1 MKKTYAKLAVL
12 PLGFLAM
19 ALITTACGD
28 AQSQG
33 GEERFNVTRVTSD
46 TGRSFD
52 CVTWLPYDGSG
63 DGGNMECFTVAP

>member
-1 MKKTYAKLAVL
+1 MKKMI
-12 PLGFLAM
+12 LGAAAL
-19 ALITTACGD
+19 ALILTGCGD

-52 CVTWLPYDGSG
+52 CVTWLPYDGTG
-63 DGGNMECFTVAP
+63 DGGSMQCLPVTTP